1 MATNIRAEVI
11 RVARAEVGYQRKSN
25 RWNKYADELYPTVQR
40 QPYCGV
46 GAAWAIY
53 KAGVDVRGVVWMP
66 YVPYIENWARKNGA
80 WKTSGQKDGDLV
92 VFDWGGDGLA
102 DHVGISWRDEKA
114 KGYRSIEFN
123 TSGSSA
129 GSQSNGGGVH
139 VRYRGRKSIRGWV
152 DLDKLVAAAGAKTV
166 HVKAEDKASG
176 AITVDGRIGRKTVQE
191 LQQRLKHINS
201 KLAVDGRAG
210 EATWK
215 VLQACLGTFVD
226 GVVDHQSYKATEL
239 GNGIVPGKNWDYDG
253 RGAKGSNMV
262 RALQRKLGIEA
273 DGVWGE
279 GTTRA
284 LQKAMNADQNLFTKK
299 L

>member
-1 MATNIRAEVI
+1 MATNIRAEVV

-25 RWNKYADELYPTVQR
+25 RWNKYANELFPTVQY
-40 QPYCGV
+40 QPYCGI

-66 YVPYIENWARKNGA
+66 YVPYIESWARKNGA

-92 VFDWGGDGLA
+92 IFDWGGDGLA

-123 TSGSSA
+123 TSPSSA

-152 DLDKLVAAAGAKTV
+152 DLEKLVAAAGAKAV
-166 HVKAEDKASG
+166 AVKAEKKASG
-176 AITVDGRIGRKTVQE
+176 ALVEDGRIGRKTVQE
-191 LQQRLKHINS
+191 LQQRLKHIVP

-210 EATWK
+210 YETWK
-215 VLQACLGTFVD
+215 ALQKCLGTYAD
-226 GVVDHQSYKATEL
+226 GVVDHQSYRATEL
-239 GNGIVPGKNWDYDG
+239 GNGIVANKCWDYDG

-262 RALQRKLGIEA
+262 RALQKKLGITA

-279 GTTRA
+279 KTSLA
-284 LQKAMNADQNLFTKK
+284 LQKAMNKDQALFTKK